1 MSASVCRHAKP
12 WACTRSTDTARL
24 WLTHHCEAYDVGVK
38 SFGLQVL
45 AFAILPTLGALLELP
60 LSFVFSLLK
69 TRPRALLV
77 AGVLIAASGYCLAVI
92 LLAKCLQ
99 YCDEQLGWRLI
110 LAVVVACIWS
120 DYKRITGP
128 PDRGVS
134 LRLEQSIGTVAGLVV
149 AGFWLI

>member
-1 MSASVCRHAKP
+1 VP
-12 WACTRSTDTARL
+12 
-24 WLTHHCEAYDVGVK
+24 YDIGVK

-60 LSFVFSLLK
+60 FSFVLSFLN
-69 TRPRALLV
+69 TRPRALLFARV
-77 AGVLIAASGYCLAVI
+77 AIAALGYCLAVI

-99 YCDEQLGWRLI
+99 YCDEHLGWRLI

-120 DYKRITGP
+120 DYRRITGL

-149 AGFWLI
+149 AGLWLV